1 MQNCE
6 VSLDEEKLELV
17 QNYLPQKENNSE
29 NFYQTYFEHILT
41 LAQREKPQ
49 NWRDTLLL
57 FRWLLVCSRPNVTS

>member
-6 VSLDEEKLELV
+6 VSLDEEKLELA

-49 NWRDTLLL
+49 N
-57 FRWLLVCSRPNVTS
+57 